1 MQFFLKSENFTFI
14 ISENFTICVKILQKL
29 ERVECEFDR
38 VEKELGC
45 LNFEIQTKDCH
56 SRFVDIF
63 VYCSQGAF
71 TKVDEKIILKD
82 LSGSIKVSS
91 SGYINRNKI
100 IVPSLASK
108 SAEVAVRNQCFIEL
122 PFEY

>member
-1 MQFFLKSENFTFI
+1 M
-14 ISENFTICVKILQKL
+14 QKL

-45 LNFEIQTKDCH
+45 LNSEIQTEDCH
-56 SRFVDIF
+56 SSCVDIF

-71 TKVDEKIILKD
+71 TEVDEKIILKD

-91 SGYINRNKI
+91 SGYINKNII
-100 IVPSLASK
+100 IVPSFASK
-108 SAEVAVRNQCFIEL
+108 SAEVGVRNQCSIEL
-122 PFEY
+122 PFDY